1 MFYTPEAAFLRRG
14 RAQIIL
20 ITYCKTLE
28 NDLNCLSLPTRI
40 HTHTKN

>member
-20 ITYCKTLE
+20 ITYCKTL
-28 NDLNCLSLPTRI
+28 NCLSLPTRI